1 MQTVFDD
8 SYWAYYQKF
17 KAQCAEQGHILVN
30 IVITFSKKI
39 QHATTNTCG
48 ILNFPFYM
56 GLVPARS
63 QQHHI
68 LINAHK
74 LFKATTSCTLA
85 YDCIFGRCENFS
97 PCDIN
102 REA

>member
-1 MQTVFDD
+1 MIHIWHIIRYLDLSVLNKD
-8 SYWAYYQKF
+8 
-17 KAQCAEQGHILVN
+17 ILVN

-85 YDCIFGRCENFS
+85 YDSVYLEGAETCRLVT
-97 PCDIN
+97 
-102 REA
+102 

>member
-1 MQTVFDD
+1 MQTVIDD

-17 KAQCAEQGHILVN
+17 KAQCAEQGHIDQHCDK
-30 IVITFSKKI
+30 IFKEI

-56 GLVPARS
+56 GLVQARS

>member
-1 MQTVFDD
+1 MQTVIDD
-8 SYWAYYQKF
+8 SYLAYYQKF
-17 KAQCAEQGHILVN
+17 RPQCAEQGHIGQYCDN
-30 IVITFSKKI
+30 IFKENPARDN
-39 QHATTNTCG
+39 QY
-48 ILNFPFYM
+48 LFYM
-56 GLVPARS
+56 DLVPARS